1 MDLTGALRI
10 IQHTKTVVQMTLN
23 HGISSALL
31 SSGLFP
37 SLTHAVL
44 FSQAPF
50 TAVLTETAALPGKLP
65 FEEKQCYSLCTHHV
79 DANKLQGCEVSR
91 LLIQIAPS
99 PTRPS
104 TSSVYSWCCTEEPH

>member
-1 MDLTGALRI
+1 MVFP
-10 IQHTKTVVQMTLN
+10 QHFSLLVCSPHSHTLCYLA
-23 HGISSALL
+23 S
-31 SSGLFP
+31 P
-37 SLTHAVL
+37 
-44 FSQAPF
+44 PF